1 MNLIFA
7 FLMGCIIALMILLN
21 GTLSIGV
28 GNYTATM
35 IIHIVGL
42 VFLLAFGFATGKKLK
57 HAKKAP
63 LLYYSAG
70 AIGVA
75 TVVLNNLC
83 FPQLGA
89 SLTLSLGLL
98 GQSLLAILV
107 DHFGLFQ
114 MPVRKFNPRKIIG
127 MSIIVGGIIL
137 MFQ

>member
-1 MNLIFA
+1 MNLLLS
-7 FLMGCIIALMILLN
+7 FLTGCIIALMILLN

-42 VFLLAFGFATGKKLK
+42 VVLLLYGFATGKKLK

-63 LLYYSAG
+63 LLHYSAG

-89 SLTLSLGLL
+89 SITLSLGLL

-114 MPVRKFNPRKIIG
+114 MPIRKFKPKKLMG
-127 MSIIVGGIIL
+127 MAIIVGGILL